1 MSTEPT
7 EKTFTAYTPTQG
19 KLYAA
24 ARRDYHPSVYE
35 AVLAHHTG
43 PRDLLIDVGCGP
55 GRATAALA
63 PHFDRALGLDPS
75 AGMIATARSLAG
87 SYPASAS
94 GAPIRFAVSAAETLG
109 SDLAGDDDGPPL
121 APGSASLVVAANAAH
136 WFSAAGF
143 WRAAAERLAPGGSV
157 ALWTSGNVRV
167 HPACP
172 AADAVQA
179 AMEAHRERHL
189 AEHTTLGNAVA
200 QSGYDLL
207 PRPWEVDP
215 PVPEFER
222 GGYFRKQWALGE
234 PFVVGEDEVDLDTFE
249 QMMATGSAV
258 TRWRQAHPELVGTE
272 EDVLRL
278 LRREIERI
286 LHAAG
291 VEEGKEK
298 IKGTAQGVLLM
309 FKKKA

>member
-1 MSTEPT
+1 MSAEPT
-7 EKTFTAYTPTQG
+7 EKTFTAYTPSQAE
-19 KLYAA
+19 LYAA

-35 AVLAHHTG
+35 AVLSHHTG

-63 PHFDRALGLDPS
+63 PHFARVLGLDPS
-75 AGMIATARSLAG
+75 AGMVATARSLAA

-109 SDLAGDDDGPPL
+109 SDLRGDDGP
-121 APGSASLVVAANAAH
+121 AVQPGSVSLVVAANAAH
-136 WFSAAGF
+136 WFDAAGF
-143 WRAAAERLAPGGSV
+143 WRAAAAQLAPGGSV
-157 ALWTSGNVRV
+157 ALWTSGNVLV

-179 AMEAHRERHL
+179 AMDAHREAYL
-189 AEHTTLGNAVA
+189 AEYVTLGNTIA

-207 PRPWEVDP
+207 PRPWEVEP
-215 PVPEFER
+215 PVPEFEES
-222 GGYFRKQWALGE
+222 GYFRKQWALGE

-249 QMMATGSAV
+249 KMMATGSAV

-272 EDVLRL
+272 GDVLRI
-278 LRREIERI
+278 LRRQIEGI